1 MIIPW
6 IWLGYTK
13 IYVKLQYVLIMLS
26 HGQCV
31 QVKSCKQI
39 KGLPS
44 TEVRNISSCAYCP
57 F

>member
-1 MIIPW
+1 MDMIR
-6 IWLGYTK
+6 
-13 IYVKLQYVLIMLS
+13 IYQNICKLQYVLIMLS

-39 KGLPS
+39 KELPS
-44 TEVRNISSCAYCP
+44 TEARNISSCAYCP

>member
-1 MIIPW
+1 MIIPR

-39 KGLPS
+39 KGFPS
-44 TEVRNISSCAYCP
+44 TEARNISSCAYCP